1 MWDLWPALMLILAGA
16 AAGCINAL
24 VGSGT
29 LITFPTLLALGV
41 PPVSANM
48 TSSLGIFA
56 GNITSLAGYSSAVA
70 ACRPL
75 LRWLAPA
82 ALIGGLSG
90 SVLLLWLPSTVFG
103 AVVPWLIG
111 LALVLVAI
119 GPWLTKTFVKDPQ
132 NRPVFV
138 PLPVLAVLVGLAGVY
153 GGYFGAAQGV
163 LLMGILGVL
172 SSESLQTLNGLKI
185 TLVTLVNLMSL
196 AVFLGIAWDRID
208 WAGVLWV
215 AIGSAIGGWL
225 GGRYGSQLPPWALR
239 IVILVV
245 GTTALIVMILRG

>member
-1 MWDLWPALMLILAGA
+1 MWDIWPALALILAGA

-56 GNITSLAGYSSAVA
+56 GNITSLAGYRKAVA

-82 ALIGGLSG
+82 SLIGGMTG
-90 SVLLLWLPSTVFG
+90 SLLLLWLPSRVFD
-103 AVVPWLIG
+103 AIVPWLIG
-111 LALVLVAI
+111 AALVLVAI
-119 GPWLTKTFVKDPQ
+119 GPWLTRTFVKNPQ
-132 NRPVFV
+132 NCPVFV
-138 PLPVLAVLVGLAGVY
+138 PVPVLALSVGLAGVY

-185 TLVTLVNLMSL
+185 ALVTGVNLMSL

-208 WAGVLWV
+208 WGGVVWIAL
-215 AIGSAIGGWL
+215 GSAIGGWI
-225 GGRYGSQLPPWALR
+225 GGHYGSRLAPWLLR
-239 IVILVV
+239 TIILVA
-245 GTTALIVMILRG
+245 GTAALIVLILRS